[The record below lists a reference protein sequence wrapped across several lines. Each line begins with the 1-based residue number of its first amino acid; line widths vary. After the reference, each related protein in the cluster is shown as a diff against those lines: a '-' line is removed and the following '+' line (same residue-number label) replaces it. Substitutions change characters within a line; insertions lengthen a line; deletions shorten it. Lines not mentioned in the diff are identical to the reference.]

1 MSSARPVSSKGA
13 RVNAALASTSPTNI
27 VVEEQKE
34 PVLPSANL
42 QQIDEPISFLSNDA
56 EIKASAEGAITSKPV
71 AERGTVMFTS
81 EGHVMYAMGT
91 RGIVVVNPI
100 DGES

>member
-1 MSSARPVSSKGA
+1 M
-13 RVNAALASTSPTNI
+13 
-27 VVEEQKE
+27 
-34 PVLPSANL
+34 
-42 QQIDEPISFLSNDA
+42 
-56 EIKASAEGAITSKPV
+56 ASAQGAITSKPV